1 MTKLIHCYKLKE
13 NAEALNAAP
22 FPGKLGEKILAQI
35 SKKAWK
41 MWLDHQTMLINEYR
55 LSLIDPKAREF
66 LSQEMEQ
73 FLFGDGSDKPAG
85 YREKIGNSSLK

>member
-13 NAEALNAAP
+13 ESEALSTAP
-22 FPGKLGEKILAQI
+22 FPGELGEKILNQI

-66 LSQEMEQ
+66 LTQEMER
-73 FLFGDGSDKPAG
+73 FFFGDGSVKPAG
-85 YREKIGNSSLK
+85 YMPN